1 MPYRDVNVVIGLGAV
16 CLGSAARFLG
26 RLAGAMGRR
35 DEAVEHF
42 ERALAGNEALG
53 APVYLAHTQLEFA
66 ELLGAANPQAQR
78 LIALAAEVGDRLE
91 LPAVVRRAASL
102 S

>member
-1 MPYRDVNVVIGLGAV
+1 V

-26 RLAGAMGRR
+26 RLAGAMGRH
-35 DEAVEHF
+35 DEAAEHF

-53 APVYLAHTQLEFA
+53 APVHLAQTQLDFA
-66 ELLGAANPQAQR
+66 ELLGAANPQAAR
-78 LIALAAEVGDRLE
+78 LIAHAAETAERLG
-91 LPAVVRRAASL
+91 LPTVTRRAASL